1 MAISQGKR
9 GQKYNKR
16 AQLAGMD
23 NQKKAYSFVILAV
36 ILWSTVASAFKIS
49 LCYVDYLELLLYASF
64 FSTLIIFL
72 VLLVRK
78 KLHLLRTYS
87 FKDYLFAA
95 LLGFLNPFLYY
106 IVLFKAYSILP
117 AQEAITLNYT
127 WPLML
132 VLLSIPL
139 LKQKIKFLSIVAII
153 ISFFGVIIIATRGN
167 IASLNLSNIKGDFLP
182 LGSAVIWA
190 LFWIFSLKDRHDV
203 VVKLFVSFCFGLI
216 FSIILIIVRST
227 SVGFSLPSLKGIF
240 GCAYVGFFEM
250 GLTFIVWLSALKF
263 ARTTAQV
270 SNFIYI
276 TPFLSLFVVSVV
288 IGEKILI
295 STIIGLVFIIAGI
308 ILQRYTNPIKRNL
321 ANG

>member
-1 MAISQGKR
+1 
-9 GQKYNKR
+9 
-16 AQLAGMD
+16 MD
-23 NQKKAYSFVILAV
+23 TQKKAYSFAILAV

-49 LCYVDYLELLLYASF
+49 LRHVDYLELLLYASF
-64 FSTLIIFL
+64 FSTLIIFF
-72 VLLVRK
+72 VLIVRK

-87 FKDYLFAA
+87 FKDFAFAA

-139 LKQKIKFLSIVAII
+139 LKQKIKLLSIVAII
-153 ISFFGVIIIATRGN
+153 ISFFGVIIIATRGDF
-167 IASLNLSNIKGDFLP
+167 ASLSFSNIKGDLLP

-190 LFWIFSLKDRHDV
+190 LFWIFNLKDRHDV
-203 VVKLFVSFCFGLI
+203 AVKLFVSFCFGLF
-216 FSIILIIVRST
+216 FSIGLIIVRST
-227 SVGFSLPSLKGIF
+227 FVGFSLPNIKGIL
-240 GCAYVGFFEM
+240 GSAYVGFFEM
-250 GLTFIVWLSALKF
+250 GLTFIVWLSALKY
-263 ARTTAQV
+263 AKTTAQV

-276 TPFLSLFVVSVV
+276 TPFLSLFLVSIVV
-288 IGEKILI
+288 GEKILF

-308 ILQRYTNPIKRNL
+308 ILQRYTNPIRKNI
-321 ANG
+321 

>member
-1 MAISQGKR
+1 
-9 GQKYNKR
+9 
-16 AQLAGMD
+16 MD
-23 NQKKAYSFVILAV
+23 NQKKAYSFAILSV

-49 LCYVDYLELLLYASF
+49 LRHVDYLELLLYASF
-64 FSTLIIFL
+64 FSTLIIFF

-87 FKDYLFAA
+87 FKDFIISA

-139 LKQKIKFLSIVAII
+139 LKQKINFLSVIAII
-153 ISFFGVIIIATRGN
+153 ISFFGVIIIATRGDF
-167 IASLNLSNIKGDFLP
+167 ASLNFSNIKGDLLP
-182 LGSAVIWA
+182 LSSAVIWA
-190 LFWIFSLKDRHDV
+190 LFWIFNLKDKHDV

-227 SVGFSLPSLKGIF
+227 FVGFSLPNIKGIL
-240 GCAYVGFFEM
+240 GSAYVGFFEM
-250 GLTFIVWLSALKF
+250 GLTFIVWLSALKY
-263 ARTTAQV
+263 AKTTAQV

-276 TPFLSLFVVSVV
+276 TPFLSLFVVSIVV
-288 IGEKILI
+288 GEKILF

-308 ILQRYTNPIKRNL
+308 ILQRYTNPTKQKI
-321 ANG
+321 

>member
-1 MAISQGKR
+1 
-9 GQKYNKR
+9 
-16 AQLAGMD
+16 MD
-23 NQKKAYSFVILAV
+23 NQRKAYSFAIIAV

-49 LCYVDYLELLLYASF
+49 LRHVDYLELLLYASF
-64 FSTLIIFL
+64 FSTLIIFV

-87 FKDYLFAA
+87 SKDFIFAA

-139 LKQKIKFLSIVAII
+139 LKQKINLLSIVAII
-153 ISFFGVIIIATRGN
+153 ISFFGVIIIATRGDFS
-167 IASLNLSNIKGDFLP
+167 SLNFSNIKGDLLP
-182 LGSAVIWA
+182 LSSAVIWA
-190 LFWIFSLKDRHDV
+190 VFWIFNLKDRHDV

-227 SVGFSLPSLKGIF
+227 FVRFSLPNIKGVL
-240 GCAYVGFFEM
+240 GSAYVGFFEM
-250 GLTFIVWLSALKF
+250 GLTFIVWLSALKY
-263 ARTTAQV
+263 AKTTAQV
-270 SNFIYI
+270 SNLIYI
-276 TPFLSLFVVSVV
+276 TPFLSLLVVSIVV
-288 IGEKILI
+288 GEKILF

-308 ILQRYTNPIKRNL
+308 ILQRYTNPFKRNL
-321 ANG
+321 ANGR